1 MNKKPSVF
9 KIMCA
14 VGIIVIVFGILLTVI
29 PLFNF
34 SGSTFRL
41 IPAML
46 SGLAMPLV
54 GMVIIVVCSIVATNN
69 KSDDEIDN
77 ISAKVK
83 KKMAESGE
91 NKSQSEM
98 AHCEYCGCN
107 CKKEDKKC
115 PHCGAKIK

>member
-9 KIMCA
+9 KIMCI
-14 VGIIVIVFGILLTVI
+14 VGAIVIFFGILLTVI

-34 SGSTFRL
+34 SGSTFKL

-54 GMVIIVVCSIVATNN
+54 GMLIIVIGNIMATNS
-69 KSDDEIDN
+69 KADDEIEN

-83 KKMAESGE
+83 EKMTENSA
-91 NKSQSEM
+91 NKSQSEIL
-98 AHCEYCGCN
+98 HCEYCGCN